1 MARKQQQMAEEKK
14 EPKKSEREQAK
25 SRSSKKVETPR
36 KSAKSKNKM
45 IRYFQDTRDELRKV
59 SWPSRQDT
67 IRLTLIVLAGTA
79 IFAIF
84 LGLFDL
90 LFQQLAGLL
99 VT

>member
-1 MARKQQQMAEEKK
+1 VARKQQQMAK
-14 EPKKSEREQAK
+14 EVKESKSERGQSK
-25 SRSSKKVETPR
+25 SRSAKKVEAPR
-36 KSAKSKNKM
+36 KSAKSSNKV

-59 SWPSRQDT
+59 TWPSRQDT

>member
-1 MARKQQQMAEEKK
+1 VARKQQQMAEEKK
-14 EPKKSEREQAK
+14 EPKSGREQSRNRSAK
-25 SRSSKKVETPR
+25 KAAAPR
-36 KSAKSKNKM
+36 KSAKSSNKV

-67 IRLTLIVLAGTA
+67 IRLTLIVLAGTT

>member
-1 MARKQQQMAEEKK
+1 MARKQQQMAEETK
-14 EPKKSEREQAK
+14 EQKPGRDQSK
-25 SRSSKKVETPR
+25 SRPAKKAEASR
-36 KSAKSKNKM
+36 KSGKSSNKVF
-45 IRYFQDTRDELRKV
+45 RYFQDTRDELRKV
-59 SWPSRQDT
+59 TWPSRQDT
-67 IRLTLIVLAGTA
+67 IRLTLIVLAGTT